1 MITCKPAYQPSPFA
15 KGDKEGFINVS
26 PFPPS
31 AHCLLMQPSHAIKSK
46 GMPANNAIF
55 EQPFLHPERGS
66 ARNRERGKRKHCCL
80 DTQRSI
86 NEFSLPSRERVRVR
100 GHSFLGI
107 TLTLI
112 LSRQGRG
119 NMYLDSRLRGDDVV
133 ARE

>member
-55 EQPFLHPERGS
+55 ENPRLLS
-66 ARNRERGKRKHCCL
+66 IREGGFVTGEEIKKEKY
-80 DTQRSI
+80 I
-86 NEFSLPSRERVRVR
+86 NE
-100 GHSFLGI
+100 
-107 TLTLI
+107 
-112 LSRQGRG
+112 
-119 NMYLDSRLRGDDVV
+119 
-133 ARE
+133 